1 MNKAIIL
8 SLFVLPISIVGCA
21 TTNNLDK
28 LGKTIPQT
36 VQLPVNYIDAYANAK
51 DYYLRCATRR
61 GISYPITVY
70 TNGTP
75 VTITNTT
82 PDVSVSSNLDRKNKL
97 ATLSVVE
104 GANVS
109 EHTVFSEIDESKTQV
124 SFYNKTSGYLRS
136 QTYKQKME
144 TEKFDLLKKVSLDRN
159 IECIR

>member
-1 MNKAIIL
+1 MNKAALL
-8 SLFVLPISIVGCA
+8 SLFALSLSVVGCA
-21 TTNNLDK
+21 TTSSLDK
-28 LGKTIPQT
+28 LGKTTPQT

-61 GISYPITVY
+61 GVSYPITVY

-82 PDVSVSSNLDRKNKL
+82 PDVSVSSNLDRQKQS

-109 EHTVFSEIDESKTQV
+109 EHTLFSAIDEHQTQV
-124 SFYNKTSGYLRS
+124 NFYTKTPGYLRS
-136 QTYKQKME
+136 QTYKQQAD
-144 TEKFDLLKKVSLDRN
+144 TNKFDLLKKVSLNGDT
-159 IECIR
+159 ECKK